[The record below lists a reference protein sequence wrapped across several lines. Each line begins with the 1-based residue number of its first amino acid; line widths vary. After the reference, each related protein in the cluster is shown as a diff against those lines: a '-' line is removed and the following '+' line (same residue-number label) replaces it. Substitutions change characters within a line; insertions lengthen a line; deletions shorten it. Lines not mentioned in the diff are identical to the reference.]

1 MRGFRKTL
9 GVILGLSVVG
19 VTGVQ
24 AASSELAFPRFTQ
37 AEGRTDT
44 DGLPLSGVK
53 LCVLPDRA
61 PCFEMPPA
69 PLPNSPKEL
78 YQFGLTPRS
87 ERLPIASGGSWVFF
101 SGMFSGG
108 GSGMLERVAILRY
121 GANGKIENLMPEV
134 TQTELADRAMWKV
147 PDVSSYPVFV
157 RADYVWGKGESH
169 FEAHLFDVDAW
180 VFDPATNQYKK
191 RLSYRTTKRYDRG
204 EGSDHVLTSERAEIL
219 RRLAASK

>member
-1 MRGFRKTL
+1 
-9 GVILGLSVVG
+9 
-19 VTGVQ
+19 
-24 AASSELAFPRFTQ
+24 
-37 AEGRTDT
+37 
-44 DGLPLSGVK
+44 
-53 LCVLPDRA
+53 
-61 PCFEMPPA
+61 MPPA

-204 EGSDHVLTSERAEIL
+204 EAGPCADFRACRDSAAPRGQQVARGRWRTGKPSRCTTGFGGSGGPFNAGVARETLRCASRKSPCTPRAAP
-219 RRLAASK
+219 RRADPAPASANRRRG

>member
-1 MRGFRKTL
+1 MLRD
-9 GVILGLSVVG
+9 
-19 VTGVQ
+19 
-24 AASSELAFPRFTQ
+24 AA
-37 AEGRTDT
+37 
-44 DGLPLSGVK
+44 
-53 LCVLPDRA
+53 RA
-61 PCFEMPPA
+61 AAHP
-69 PLPNSPKEL
+69 PKEL

-157 RADYVWGKGESH
+157 RADYVGQGRKS
-169 FEAHLFDVDAW
+169 FRSA
-180 VFDPATNQYKK
+180 P
-191 RLSYRTTKRYDRG
+191 
-204 EGSDHVLTSERAEIL
+204 L
-219 RRLAASK
+219 RRRCVGVRSRYQSVQEAVVLPDDQTL

>member
-1 MRGFRKTL
+1 
-9 GVILGLSVVG
+9 
-19 VTGVQ
+19 
-24 AASSELAFPRFTQ
+24 
-37 AEGRTDT
+37 
-44 DGLPLSGVK
+44 
-53 LCVLPDRA
+53 
-61 PCFEMPPA
+61 MPPA

-204 EGSDHVLTSERAEIL
+204 EAGPCADFRACRDSAAPRGQQVARGRWRTGKPSRCTTGFGGSGGPFNAGVARETLPL
-219 RRLAASK
+219 RVP

>member
-24 AASSELAFPRFTQ
+24 AASNGLAFPRFTQ
-37 AEGRTDT
+37 TEGRTDS
-44 DGLPLSGVK
+44 DGLPLSGAK

-61 PCFEMPPA
+61 PCFQMPPA
-69 PLPNSPKEL
+69 PLPNSPKES
-78 YQFGLTPRS
+78 YQFGLMPRS
-87 ERLPIASGGSWVFF
+87 ERLPLASGGSWVFF

-147 PDVSSYPVFV
+147 PDVSPYPVFV
-157 RADYVWGKGESH
+157 RADYAWADNEDHFGKH
-169 FEAHLFDVDAW
+169 FFEVDAW
-180 VFDPATNQYKK
+180 VFDPATSLYKK
-191 RLSYRTTKRYDRG
+191 RFSYRTTKRYDRG
-204 EGSDHVLTSERAEIL
+204 EGSDHVLSAERAEIL